1 MRIVRIIE
9 DTDSLLSVYNEEKG
23 ISEFENIF
31 NEWTNPEAA
40 YEFFKTHQ
48 NDLRNYTIDEAINRT
63 FDDAYAL
70 EDKFYDV
77 AENDS
82 EQLQTIFK
90 PLSNSH
96 YRLSKY
102 QRSKAYGQLRRS
114 WLRVYAV
121 RLESDKYI
129 VTGGAIKLT
138 QTMQDRPH
146 TQEQLN
152 RLTQMRDYL
161 IENGF
166 DDSDIETL
174 EV

>member
-1 MRIVRIIE
+1 MKIVRIIKGV
-9 DTDSLLSVYNEEKG
+9 DSLLSISNEDEG
-23 ISEFENIF
+23 QSEFEHLF
-31 NEWTNPEAA
+31 DKLTNTETLFS
-40 YEFFKTHQ
+40 FFETHLH
-48 NDLRNYTIDEAINRT
+48 DLQNYTIGEAVNRT
-63 FDDAYAL
+63 FDDACAL

-77 AENDS
+77 AENDNV
-82 EQLQTIFK
+82 QLQTIFK
-90 PLSNSH
+90 PLSNSQ

-102 QRSKAYGQLRRS
+102 QRSKAYGEVRRS

-138 QTMQDRPH
+138 QTMQERPH
-146 TQEQLN
+146 TQEQLD

-166 DDSDIETL
+166 EDSDIEIL

>member
-9 DTDSLLSVYNEEKG
+9 FRDTLLSVFNEEKE
-23 ISEFENIF
+23 ISEFENLF
-31 NEWTNPEAA
+31 NELTDSETV

-48 NDLRNYTIDEAINRT
+48 KDLQSYTIDEAVNRT
-63 FDDAYAL
+63 IDDAYAL

-77 AENDS
+77 AENDN
-82 EQLQTIFK
+82 EQLQTLFK
-90 PLSNSH
+90 PLSNSQF
-96 YRLSKY
+96 RLKRY
-102 QRSKAYGQLRRS
+102 QRSKAYGELRRS

-138 QTMQDRPH
+138 QTMQERPH
-146 TQEQLN
+146 TQEQLD

-166 DDSDIETL
+166 DDSDIQIL

>member
-1 MRIVRIIE
+1 MKIVRIIE
-9 DTDSLLSVYNEEKG
+9 NRNSLLSVSSEKKG
-23 ISEFENIF
+23 VSEFGKIF
-31 NEWTNPEAA
+31 DEWTNTETL
-40 YEFFKTHQ
+40 YKFFKAHQ
-48 NDLRNYTIDEAINRT
+48 PDLQSYTIDQAVNSTI
-63 FDDAYAL
+63 DDAYNL
-70 EDKFYDV
+70 QDKFYDV
-77 AENDS
+77 AES
-82 EQLQTIFK
+82 ENVQLQTIFK
-90 PLSNSH
+90 PLSNSQ

-102 QRSKAYGQLRRS
+102 QRSKAYGELRRS

-138 QTMQDRPH
+138 QTMQERPH
-146 TQEQLN
+146 TQEQLD

-166 DDSDIETL
+166 DDSDIQIL